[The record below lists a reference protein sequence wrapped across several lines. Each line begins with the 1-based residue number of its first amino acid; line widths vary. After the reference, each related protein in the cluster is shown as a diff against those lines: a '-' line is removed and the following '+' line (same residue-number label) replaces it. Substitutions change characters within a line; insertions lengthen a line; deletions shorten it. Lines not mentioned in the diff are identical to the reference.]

1 MGDYLLLL
9 DLAEL
14 IPKHNLNIKGILH
27 VGAHLAEEAPIYA
40 AAGIQNVWWIEANP
54 DVIQKVVA
62 AVNSPTKVICALV
75 LDQPR
80 TQVQFNVTNYDGMS
94 SSVYNWGTHVQFSP
108 DTVIDHVIHLTAT
121 TLDQVV
127 EEYGIDGVNL
137 LNIDVEGANLDV
149 LKGAL
154 KLLPEIDYIYI
165 EVQTENVYDG
175 APLLPTVDNWLAMM
189 GGYERVETGMVE
201 GQGWGDA
208 LYVRSSTWTSPS

>member
-1 MGDYLLLL
+1 MLL

-14 IPKHNLNIKGILH
+14 IPKHNLHIEGILH

-40 AAGIQNVWWIEANP
+40 AAGIQNVWWVEANP
-54 DVIQKVVA
+54 DVIPKVCAAANDPAKVVQ
-62 AVNSPTKVICALV
+62 ALV
-75 LDQPR
+75 LDRPR
-80 TQVQFNVTNYDGMS
+80 TEVRFNVTNYDGMS

-121 TLDQVV
+121 TLDHVV
-127 EEYGIDGVNL
+127 KFYGITGVNL

-154 KLLPEIDYIYI
+154 ALLPLIDYIYI

-175 APLLPTVDNWLAMM
+175 APLLGTVDNWLAMM

-208 LYVRSSTWTSPS
+208 LYVRSATWTSTS